1 MSINLSGTITA
12 GREPSVSKG
21 LPVSFGIAG
30 RDEIR
35 TPAAGVA
42 FRPRTG
48 CP

>member
-1 MSINLSGTITA
+1 MRINLSGTITA
-12 GREPSVSKG
+12 RCELSVSKG
-21 LPVSFGIAG
+21 LPVSFASAG

-42 FRPRTG
+42 FQARAG